1 MIKLL
6 FGTAL
11 MLGLASV
18 VWMGSV
24 FVGNDSAALT
34 VTAVIGGVYLIG
46 VFELLRYRRATRG
59 FTDALTAASDGVAS
73 LDDFI
78 AKLDPTLQSPVKLR
92 VEGDRVGFP
101 VPVLTPYLIGL
112 LVMLG
117 LLGTFVGM
125 VDTLRG
131 AVSALE
137 GTTELA
143 AVRAGLAAP
152 IKGLGLAFGTSVAGV
167 ATSAMLG
174 LMSTLSKRDRI
185 LEIRRLDTMT
195 ATVFRSFSLVH
206 GQRETFNALQ
216 TQAQALPEVASKLT
230 LMAEAMTVFVEML
243 GSRRRPASLGGST
256 RTGKAPKTS
265 GSGERLLQIV
275 RGTLRWGG
283 PTPGKPH
290 ARGTARP
297 KHCPAGMNHSSERAP

>member
-1 MIKLL
+1 
-6 FGTAL
+6 

-24 FVGNDSAALT
+24 FVGNDSAALS

-59 FTDALTAASDGVAS
+59 FTDALTAANEGVTS
-73 LDDFI
+73 LDGFI
-78 AKLDPTLQSPVKLR
+78 SKLDPTLRSPVKLR

-174 LMSTLSKRDRI
+174 LM
-185 LEIRRLDTMT
+185 
-195 ATVFRSFSLVH
+195 
-206 GQRETFNALQ
+206 
-216 TQAQALPEVASKLT
+216 
-230 LMAEAMTVFVEML
+230 
-243 GSRRRPASLGGST
+243 
-256 RTGKAPKTS
+256 
-265 GSGERLLQIV
+265 
-275 RGTLRWGG
+275 
-283 PTPGKPH
+283 
-290 ARGTARP
+290 
-297 KHCPAGMNHSSERAP
+297 